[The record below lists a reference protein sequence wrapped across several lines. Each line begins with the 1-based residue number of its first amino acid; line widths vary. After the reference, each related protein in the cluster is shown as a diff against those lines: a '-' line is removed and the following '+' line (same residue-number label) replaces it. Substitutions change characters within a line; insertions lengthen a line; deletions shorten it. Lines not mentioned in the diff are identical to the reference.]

1 MIQGFDKN
9 ICKAHFYLKKKN
21 VAFGKI
27 YYNSTIKIVLNSVF
41 IEVKTAPLR
50 KKTGKINDYF
60 ISPVITAFGLMMR
73 I

>member
-9 ICKAHFYLKKKN
+9 ICKAHFYFLKN

-27 YYNSTIKIVLNSVF
+27 YYNSTIQIVLNSVLT
-41 IEVKTAPLR
+41 EVRRASLR
-50 KKTGKINDYF
+50 KKTGKINDCF
-60 ISPVITAFGLMMR
+60 ISPVITTFGSMMR